1 MIGFT
6 PQFKHH
12 ILQQYQPYSRN
23 RGYQSLARLYGVTS
37 GGSTIRKWMERWNGT
52 ITSLQHKKGA
62 GRPRLLSSTQVN
74 NSIRTP
80 IKNKRRVHLD
90 VHYTQL
96 LPVVR
101 QKSGTQ
107 VSLRTLQY
115 YGQRDV
121 KAMEKHTIKRTS
133 VECQFIS

>member
-1 MIGFT
+1 
-6 PQFKHH
+6 
-12 ILQQYQPYSRN
+12 
-23 RGYQSLARLYGVTS
+23 
-37 GGSTIRKWMERWNGT
+37 MEQWNGT

-74 NSIRTP
+74 NYIRMP
-80 IKNKRRVHLD
+80 IKNKGRVHLD
-90 VHYTQL
+90 LHYTQL

-121 KAMEKHTIKRTS
+121 KGKEKHTIKRTS
-133 VECQFIS
+133 IECQLIS